1 MRRGIL
7 FFYSFFGSGS
17 FAMACTV
24 CERRQPELL
33 RGISHGAG
41 PESRWDLW
49 IVAVVAAIV
58 VVSLV
63 FSVKW
68 ILRPGETAADHIKRS
83 IFK

>member
-1 MRRGIL
+1 MKHALL
-7 FFYSFFGSGS
+7 FFYSLFGSGTIV
-17 FAMACTV
+17 MACTV

-49 IVAVVAAIV
+49 IVAVVTAIV
-58 VVSLV
+58 AVSLF

>member
-1 MRRGIL
+1 MRRSIL
-7 FFYSFFGSGS
+7 LFCSFFGSGS
-17 FAMACTV
+17 IAMACTV
-24 CERRQPELL
+24 CERRQPGLL

-49 IVAVVAAIV
+49 IVAIVAAIV
-58 VVSLV
+58 AVSLF

-68 ILRPGETAADHIKRS
+68 LLWPGETSASHIKRS

>member
-1 MRRGIL
+1 MKRCIL
-7 FFYSFFGSGS
+7 LFCNFFGPGS
-17 FAMACTV
+17 IAMACTV

-49 IVAVVAAIV
+49 IVAVVAAV
-58 VVSLV
+58 VAVSLF

-68 ILRPGETAADHIKRS
+68 ILRPGETSADHIKRS

>member
-7 FFYSFFGSGS
+7 FFSCFFGSGTI
-17 FAMACTV
+17 AMACTV

-49 IVAVVAAIV
+49 IVAAVAAIV
-58 VVSLV
+58 ALSLF

-68 ILRPGETAADHIKRS
+68 ILRPGETGADHIKRS